1 MGIFNLHG
9 RVAVVTGGTA
19 GLGRGMAI
27 ALARQGADLAILA
40 RRPDKLTETAREIGS
55 LGGRCLPVVCD
66 ISDEASVQN
75 AVETVVNHYKKVDIL
90 VNNAGNGGPSIPT
103 VDMPQEIFDKVV
115 NLDLCSL
122 FRVMKAFGKVMV
134 EAGYGRIINIASAM
148 GMVGNLGVPLAG
160 YQAAKGGVINLTRAA
175 AAEWATQGVT
185 VNNICPGMFPSE
197 SNGAD
202 LMEESQT
209 FIKRMTPI
217 AAGRHANGSK
227 HRRRHGCRSGVPGQR
242 GVPVYYW
249 YHPALRRRVDLRV
262 V

>member
-1 MGIFNLHG
+1 M
-9 RVAVVTGGTA
+9 AVWRWSPVVRQDWAEEWPSHWPA
-19 GLGRGMAI
+19 G
-27 ALARQGADLAILA
+27 ARIWLFWPED
-40 RRPDKLTETAREIGS
+40 PDKLTETAREIES

-175 AAEWATQGVT
+175 AAEWAT
-185 VNNICPGMFPSE
+185 
-197 SNGAD
+197 
-202 LMEESQT
+202 
-209 FIKRMTPI
+209 
-217 AAGRHANGSK
+217 
-227 HRRRHGCRSGVPGQR
+227 R
-242 GVPVYYW
+242 GDGKQYLP
-249 YHPALRRRVDLRV
+249 
-262 V
+262 

>member
-1 MGIFNLHG
+1 M
-9 RVAVVTGGTA
+9 
-19 GLGRGMAI
+19 
-27 ALARQGADLAILA
+27 
-40 RRPDKLTETAREIGS
+40 
-55 LGGRCLPVVCD
+55 
-66 ISDEASVQN
+66 
-75 AVETVVNHYKKVDIL
+75 
-90 VNNAGNGGPSIPT
+90 
-103 VDMPQEIFDKVV
+103 V

-209 FIKRMTPI
+209 FIKAYDSH